1 MLFRSIRMYRPRPLC
16 IRRGLLGHG
25 GRRAGLGIV
34 AVHDVSGGGLA
45 QALVEMAAAS
55 ESGLVSNVALSA
67 ADLITE
73 TPGRFVLA
81 TRDIAALQQRADRAG
96 VPILILGQAGASRV
110 SVGTALVVDV
120 SDVVQRR
127 SSALENSLQA
137 AK

>member
-1 MLFRSIRMYRPRPLC
+1 MRSLSRKRYRCRSADS
-16 IRRGLLGHG
+16 
-25 GRRAGLGIV
+25 RRA
-34 AVHDVSGGGLA
+34 DVR
-45 QALVEMAAAS
+45 AAS
-55 ESGLVSNVALSA
+55 PAALSPAMYACNVALSA

-96 VPILILGQAGASRV
+96 VPILILGQAGGSRV
-110 SVGTALVVDV
+110 SVGTALAVDV
-120 SDVVQRR
+120 TDVVQRR